1 MRLLLVELSRFRS
14 RRAIALM
21 LVGAM
26 AVTALI
32 AVITIWDT
40 RPVSAQER
48 ARAESLAAADAAR
61 PHVQRELARCERN
74 PQRYGG
80 PRMDPADC
88 AAMITPRP
96 EWYLGRAELSLAD
109 ADRDSGVAVL
119 LILSTVMAIVGTT
132 FAGADWASGSMS
144 NQLLFEPR
152 RHRVWLAKAGAV
164 FVGALAV
171 TAVLVAAFWVT
182 LYLVAESR
190 GIATGATVQ
199 EAIRGRAGRG
209 ILLAG
214 VAAFGGYALT
224 MLVRHT
230 VGTVAAMF
238 AYAVGGEILFSS
250 LPIEGIARWSL
261 GNNVFA
267 WLTERHEYFDPNL
280 PCPPSRDFCN
290 QLAVLTLEDAIAYLG
305 VLLLLLTAV
314 SLWLFRRRDIP

>member
-21 LVGAM
+21 MVGAI

-48 ARAESLAAADAAR
+48 AEAETLAATEAAQ
-61 PHVQRELARCERN
+61 PHVQREVARCERN
-74 PQRYGG
+74 PQRYGRG
-80 PRMDPADC
+80 MEAAHC
-88 AAMITPRP
+88 AAMILPRP

-109 ADRDSGVAVL
+109 ANRDSGLAVL
-119 LILSTVMAIVGTT
+119 VILSTVMAIVGTT

-171 TAVLVAAFWVT
+171 TAVVVAAFWFA
-182 LYLVAESR
+182 LYVVAESR
-190 GIATGATVQ
+190 GIATGASVQ

-261 GNNVFA
+261 ANNVFA
-267 WLTERHEYFDPNL
+267 WLTERHEYFDPHL

-290 QLAVLTLEDAIAYLG
+290 QLAVLTLEDAVAYLG
-305 VLLLLLTAV
+305 ALLLLLTAV
-314 SLWLFRRRDIP
+314 SLWLCRRRDNP